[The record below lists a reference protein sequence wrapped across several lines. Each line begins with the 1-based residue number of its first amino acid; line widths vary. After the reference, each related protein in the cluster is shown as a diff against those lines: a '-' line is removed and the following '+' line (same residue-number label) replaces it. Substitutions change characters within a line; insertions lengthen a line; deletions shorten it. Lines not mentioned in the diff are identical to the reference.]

1 MKDIKKRFEIFSFYD
16 HMGMERHLEEMAK
29 QGWILERLT
38 NSRWVY
44 RRAEPQRVHVTV
56 SYDCRRSVF
65 DPDGKE
71 GEREEM
77 FRHTGW
83 KLVASSGK
91 MQIFYNWEEDPLP
104 LETDPV
110 TEVESLHKAMRQSYL
125 PIYVMYL
132 VLGLFWTYDL
142 AVNFAFNPIGLLSGS
157 LGIYRGVCGAILLL
171 MVAVEL
177 VGYYRWR
184 HRALHTAEQGV
195 FLETKGHGR
204 LQQVALCAVLIAFVI
219 WVLDGMLSKDEALQ
233 ITVYFSLI
241 LLLLVAVVVPAFRDL
256 LKRRGVSR
264 RNNRIATFVLA
275 YGVTFVIVGVMIGVL
290 IRGEWRSPGVE
301 EVALRVTDLMEVNSD
316 DYDVDCRRE
325 ETVWLEQTQVWQLTE
340 RDMPQSA
347 DIPDMIYTS
356 IQVKVPALY
365 GMCQAQLLRQEE
377 YRQVDAQPWAA
388 CEAYQKYREDRAL
401 TSYLL
406 CYEQQLV
413 TITFGWEPT
422 QEQMNIVGEKLGGEL
437 H

>member
-16 HMGMERHLEEMAK
+16 HTGMERHLEEMAK

-110 TEVESLHKAMRQSYL
+110 TGVESLHKAMRQSYL
-125 PIYVMYL
+125 PMLY
-132 VLGLFWTYDL
+132 T
-142 AVNFAFNPIGLLSGS
+142 
-157 LGIYRGVCGAILLL
+157 
-171 MVAVEL
+171 
-177 VGYYRWR
+177 
-184 HRALHTAEQGV
+184 
-195 FLETKGHGR
+195 
-204 LQQVALCAVLIAFVI
+204 LIQA
-219 WVLDGMLSKDEALQ
+219 
-233 ITVYFSLI
+233 
-241 LLLLVAVVVPAFRDL
+241 
-256 LKRRGVSR
+256 
-264 RNNRIATFVLA
+264 
-275 YGVTFVIVGVMIGVL
+275 
-290 IRGEWRSPGVE
+290 
-301 EVALRVTDLMEVNSD
+301 
-316 DYDVDCRRE
+316 
-325 ETVWLEQTQVWQLTE
+325 
-340 RDMPQSA
+340 
-347 DIPDMIYTS
+347 
-356 IQVKVPALY
+356 KVPALY